1 VKRDPTTVS
10 PEKQGAQPFALRKER
25 VDDDSHQGDRDQDDD
40 HPQDATRPRTP
51 SRQSHPRDDRRR
63 HPKDE
68 FDAVQDRVG
77 LQASPATELGHAFG
91 EDFVEEDYEG
101 FRAL

>member
-1 VKRDPTTVS
+1 MN
-10 PEKQGAQPFALRKER
+10 E
-25 VDDDSHQGDRDQDDD
+25 DSHQGDRDQDDD
-40 HPQDATRPRTP
+40 HAQDATRPRTP

-63 HPKDE
+63 HPEDE
-68 FDAVQDRVG
+68 LDTVQDRVG

>member
-1 VKRDPTTVS
+1 VIRPRSVEVQEVRTFT
-10 PEKQGAQPFALRKER
+10 ARKKN
-25 VDDDSHQGDRDQDDD
+25 VNSDSHQGDRDQDDD

-77 LQASPATELGHAFG
+77 LQTSPATKLGDALG
-91 EDFVEEDYEG
+91 EDFVEEDYQG

>member
-1 VKRDPTTVS
+1 MPPRSVEVQEIRTFAARKKRA
-10 PEKQGAQPFALRKER
+10 KNR
-25 VDDDSHQGDRDQDDD
+25 DSHQRDRDQDDD
-40 HPQDATRPRTP
+40 HPQDATRSRTP

-63 HPKDE
+63 HPEDE
-68 FDAVQDRVG
+68 LDTVQNRVG
-77 LQASPATELGHAFG
+77 FQASPATEFGHAFG